1 MLLLVC
7 VFLLTRIPE
16 RKERDMKSLLFM
28 FIAIVSLMVWT
39 IFNGY
44 PGITA
49 LIPMLGLFVLVWAAQ
64 EIVWKR

>member
-1 MLLLVC
+1 
-7 VFLLTRIPE
+7 
-16 RKERDMKSLLFM
+16 M

-49 LIPMLGLFVLVWAAQ
+49 VIPMLGLFVLVWAAQ